1 MIAASG
7 SPTAPASSPVVSAP
21 GAWNP
26 ATPAAIALPQEAANA
41 AASVGE
47 QNGALA
53 PIATSEAAQTTPA
66 PSLSS
71 SPPSN
76 QARRDR
82 GNKNMTFDERREML
96 DFLLARRADPTG
108 KAPGKLARNAINE
121 AAIEFSVDRR
131 TVSRL
136 WKRAAASL
144 ERGEPVCDVA
154 SRKVGRQ
161 GRRKRDWSA
170 ALEKVREVPVEQRGS
185 IRALASAVGIPKT
198 TLFELLRED
207 PSPLRAL
214 NSIKPAL
221 TERNKLE
228 RLRYCHSKLR
238 PNGLF
243 DDMFN
248 MVHVNVKWFSLPRD
262 KKVRVMCLTA
272 IARPQWDI
280 ANSCR
285 FDGKIGIWPFLKA
298 AADGEYR
305 LDRPLDEQTD
315 VNMDTNGQPRPSP
328 GVDQANGNGTTGS
341 HISLTAME
349 TVSKDDVQ
357 RMLASVVIPEIRR
370 KMPSHLKAQPIF
382 IQQDSAKIRSAQG
395 DPVLAE
401 EGRRYGWHIALQNP
415 PPYSPDFTVLDN
427 AVFKHIERAIKDMPV
442 PPRTA
447 ALAPLEELVHDVQA
461 GFQAL
466 TREHLDD
473 AFLSLQKV
481 LECTML
487 VQGANTYELE
497 GGATG
502 RDQFE
507 RDGSLPVSILCKPE
521 AAVACRAAIE
531 KQQLLLQQQQQQQQ
545 QEQQQQQQIQQH
557 HQLQQADAVM
567 SGPST
572 IV

>member
-1 MIAASG
+1 MLAAPSGPGNASAPSPAASG
-7 SPTAPASSPVVSAP
+7 ASAWHTVPVVAIAAPADPAASAETL
-21 GAWNP
+21 
-26 ATPAAIALPQEAANA
+26 ATP
-41 AASVGE
+41 
-47 QNGALA
+47 
-53 PIATSEAAQTTPA
+53 EAAQTTPA
-66 PSLSS
+66 A
-71 SPPSN
+71 SPPSSPSTA
-76 QARRDR
+76 QARRER

-108 KAPGKLARNAINE
+108 KAPAKLARNAINE
-121 AAIEFSVDRR
+121 AAVEFCVDRR

-170 ALEKVREVPVEQRGS
+170 ALDKVREVPVEQRGS

-207 PSPLRAL
+207 PSPVRAL

-228 RLRYCHSKLR
+228 RLRYCHAKLR

-248 MVHVNVKWFSLPRD
+248 MVHVNVKWFALPRD
-262 KKVRVMCLTA
+262 KKVRVMCLAA
-272 IARPQWDI
+272 IARPQWDG
-280 ANSCR
+280 ANARR

-298 AADGEYR
+298 AEDGEYR
-305 LDRPLDEQTD
+305 LDRPPVGQTD
-315 VNMDTNGQPRPSP
+315 VIMGGDGDPRAPQ
-328 GVDQANGNGTTGS
+328 GFELGNGNDAAGS
-341 HISLTAME
+341 HVSLTPME

-370 KMPSHLKAQPIF
+370 RMPSHLKARPIF

-395 DPVLAE
+395 DPMLAE
-401 EGRRYGWHIALQNP
+401 EGRRYGWQIALQNP

-427 AVFKHIERAIKDMPV
+427 AVFKHIDRAMKNLPV

-447 ALAPLEELVHDVQA
+447 ALAPLEELVHNVQA

-466 TREHLDD
+466 TREHIDD

-502 RDQFE
+502 REQLE
-507 RDGSLPVSILCKPE
+507 REGSLPVSILCKPE
-521 AAVACRAAIE
+521 AAIACRAAIE

-545 QEQQQQQQIQQH
+545 QEQQQQQQMQQH
-557 HQLQQADAVM
+557 HQLQQVEAVL
-567 SGPST
+567 SVPTS